1 MARVRMIKP
10 EEADADTR
18 KVYDGVRKQWGRISN
33 FSQVLA
39 HQPAALA
46 GWMLPNET
54 IRLANVKSDPDYVK
68 IQQLVIIKTS
78 ALNQSAYCMSHNMPL
93 GRKLGLT
100 EAQIKAAQGSDYMRS
115 PDLDDRQKAA
125 IRWAEAVTL
134 LTARDDDAAFGGDEA
149 ALQRETDRGAD
160 RVLRH
165 VELFQPAVRGLARR
179 PRASGQAYRVSA
191 HIGDRTC
198 PHPRPIPAAAIAAR
212 CVSR

>member
-1 MARVRMIKP
+1 MRQNCGWRDAQPTPFHTTHGCTARPPWAPSPSWRQEVAVARVRMIKP

-78 ALNQSAYCMSHNMPL
+78 A
-93 GRKLGLT
+93 
-100 EAQIKAAQGSDYMRS
+100 
-115 PDLDDRQKAA
+115 
-125 IRWAEAVTL
+125 
-134 LTARDDDAAFGGDEA
+134 
-149 ALQRETDRGAD
+149 
-160 RVLRH
+160 
-165 VELFQPAVRGLARR
+165 
-179 PRASGQAYRVSA
+179 
-191 HIGDRTC
+191 
-198 PHPRPIPAAAIAAR
+198 
-212 CVSR
+212 